1 MNAIPF
7 PDLDPIAFSL
17 GPIKIYWYGISYVVG
32 ILLGWLYARH
42 LVKKSPGKLTVRDID
57 DFIVWATVGVI
68 IGGRLGYVLFYN
80 PLDYLSKPWEI
91 LYLWEPGRAFHGGLL
106 GVFIAAIWFCM
117 RRKLS
122 VLVLGDI
129 LACATPIGLFFGR
142 IANFVNAELYG
153 RVTDVPWAVIFPTGG
168 PVPRHQIHFMSN
180 ALGSILKALLN
191 VTSHP
196 HRQAKQTSRQLC
208 NIIKYPIGRLHII
221 PNLIEDTYIMTCR

>member
-129 LACATPIGLFFGR
+129 LACATPIGLFFG
-142 IANFVNAELYG
+142 
-153 RVTDVPWAVIFPTGG
+153 
-168 PVPRHQIHFMSN
+168 
-180 ALGSILKALLN
+180 
-191 VTSHP
+191 
-196 HRQAKQTSRQLC
+196 
-208 NIIKYPIGRLHII
+208 
-221 PNLIEDTYIMTCR
+221 